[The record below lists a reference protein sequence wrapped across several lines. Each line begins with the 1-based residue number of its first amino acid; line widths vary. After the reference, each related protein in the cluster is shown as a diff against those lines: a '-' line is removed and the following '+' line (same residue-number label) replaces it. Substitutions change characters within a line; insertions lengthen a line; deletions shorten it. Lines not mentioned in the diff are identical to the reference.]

1 MHGHFPFYHYLN
13 EAGDDVITRGA
24 RQGRI
29 KQTPKIKRVI
39 PMRVLH
45 PLRLEKHPPNNSPGS
60 QPFQIRTGT

>member
-1 MHGHFPFYHYLN
+1 MHGHFPFDHYLN

-39 PMRVLH
+39 PMRVLNL
-45 PLRLEKHPPNNSPGS
+45 PLAVRIGGLVSAGPQDFSLA
-60 QPFQIRTGT
+60 